1 MMKVTER
8 SFHPLGG
15 GSGETQIIS
24 NEKRPKL
31 LED

>member
-1 MMKVTER
+1 MKVTER
-8 SFHPLGG
+8 SFIRLVEV
-15 GSGETQIIS
+15 GETQIIS